1 MNVQR
6 QRRDG
11 VRATQVIDI
20 NSPVDGEE
28 IKYFPPNIKAR
39 RNLIAWTVILVAST
53 AVMALVI
60 ATFFLKAILAVRNNL
75 LNTRHWNCAKNQRQF
90 AGSPKC
96 VKNYGIPR
104 WLGVD
109 MSGEIGNTLVSLAQ
123 AAQIFALENVFN
135 ELALLLNRYENHAT
149 DTEFTDK
156 LTEKVFIFQ
165 GINSF
170 FSYIYIA
177 FFKQLQANRAI
188 LQPFPG
194 SYGCKGTCMSELN
207 KQLQAIFISKVV
219 LANVKEIMIPHFWW
233 KKDRIQ
239 EQRRAELDEMAKQ
252 ERCDLRVL
260 KCCGAFTL
268 LM

>member
-1 MNVQR
+1 MAWGARNLIS
-6 QRRDG
+6 
-11 VRATQVIDI
+11 TQ
-20 NSPVDGEE
+20 VDGEE

-75 LNTRHWNCAKNQRQF
+75 LNTRHWNCEKNQRQF
-90 AGSPKC
+90 SGSPKC

-104 WLGVD
+104 WLGID

-135 ELALLLNRYENHAT
+135 ELALFLNRYENHAT

-165 GINSF
+165 GINLC
-170 FSYIYIA
+170 INQIVVTRPPRLNHDLHA
-177 FFKQLQANRAI
+177 IDATPARWRA
-188 LQPFPG
+188 PG
-194 SYGCKGTCMSELN
+194 VCHRSIRSERSR
-207 KQLQAIFISKVV
+207 F
-219 LANVKEIMIPHFWW
+219 
-233 KKDRIQ
+233 
-239 EQRRAELDEMAKQ
+239 RRG
-252 ERCDLRVL
+252 R
-260 KCCGAFTL
+260 TW
-268 LM
+268 

>member
-1 MNVQR
+1 VNVQR

-135 ELALLLNRYENHAT
+135 ELALLLNRYENHAST
-149 DTEFTDK
+149 RVSPWFRPNKPQIDFHA
-156 LTEKVFIFQ
+156 
-165 GINSF
+165 GHG
-170 FSYIYIA
+170 YRIY
-177 FFKQLQANRAI
+177 
-188 LQPFPG
+188 G
-194 SYGCKGTCMSELN
+194 
-207 KQLQAIFISKVV
+207 
-219 LANVKEIMIPHFWW
+219 
-233 KKDRIQ
+233 
-239 EQRRAELDEMAKQ
+239 
-252 ERCDLRVL
+252 
-260 KCCGAFTL
+260 
-268 LM
+268 

>member
-1 MNVQR
+1 MVGIEEIEEER
-6 QRRDG
+6 PDFLESDL
-11 VRATQVIDI
+11 VIDI

-75 LNTRHWNCAKNQRQF
+75 LNTRHWNCEKNQRQF
-90 AGSPKC
+90 SGSPKC

-104 WLGVD
+104 WLGID

-135 ELALLLNRYENHAT
+135 ELALFLNRYENHAT

-165 GINSF
+165 GINLCGNQPVRRVCSPA
-170 FSYIYIA
+170 SPRHRGIA
-177 FFKQLQANRAI
+177 SMAWRTRENLISTQVSTRSSPTFILLFLNNSKRIAPCYNR
-188 LQPFPG
+188 FPVHMG
-194 SYGCKGTCMSELN
+194 
-207 KQLQAIFISKVV
+207 A
-219 LANVKEIMIPHFWW
+219 
-233 KKDRIQ
+233 
-239 EQRRAELDEMAKQ
+239 
-252 ERCDLRVL
+252 RVPV
-260 KCCGAFTL
+260 CRS
-268 LM
+268 